1 MSKRLMTVLLTMLTV
16 MLLTGCNANQK
27 AATEAAD
34 GFLTAIMNNDKEA
47 AAQYATEEFMNSETI
62 KLMDPQY
69 LSDNFFKEMNVSK
82 EDLDSE
88 AIETVDNYAKELV
101 ARAYQSYE
109 IQDVKV
115 QKNTAS
121 VTAKITLG
129 YDPEASSQISD
140 ETYEL
145 ISQYQTEHYDELI
158 ELYLEEGE
166 KAMYRKLYS
175 DLIPIVIGKMQEQI
189 VSGGTSEE
197 KTILTLEKIDKQ
209 WLVTSLEENRKT
221 AADAVSEKEAAEA
234 AAAAAPAV
242 KESAAED
249 STSAE
254 NAEEGSTSYEYAAED
269 DTSEEAAAE

>member
-1 MSKRLMTVLLTMLTV
+1 
-16 MLLTGCNANQK
+16 
-27 AATEAAD
+27 
-34 GFLTAIMNNDKEA
+34 
-47 AAQYATEEFMNSETI
+47 
-62 KLMDPQY
+62 
-69 LSDNFFKEMNVSK
+69 
-82 EDLDSE
+82 
-88 AIETVDNYAKELV
+88 
-101 ARAYQSYE
+101 
-109 IQDVKV
+109 
-115 QKNTAS
+115 
-121 VTAKITLG
+121 
-129 YDPEASSQISD
+129 
-140 ETYEL
+140 
-145 ISQYQTEHYDELI
+145 
-158 ELYLEEGE
+158 
-166 KAMYRKLYS
+166 MYRKLYS